1 MSKVFSAPTTQ
12 FVTFDSVK
20 KGQHEAGLEGAKFG
34 DRPSFIIEVSQS
46 NAESI
51 LKISHNLFIESL
63 NYFPHDDSRHS
74 SERGTVWSQSDCVHV
89 PRRTTFKFRENVDL
103 TSVSVWNC
111 QFGTYFE
118 CAVNFIYQSFYMVE
132 K

>member
-1 MSKVFSAPTTQ
+1 MFSAPTTQ

-20 KGQHEAGLEGAKFG
+20 KGQHEAGLEGAKLG

-51 LKISHNLFIESL
+51 LKVIHNVFIESSK
-63 NYFPHDDSRHS
+63 YFTHDGARHS
-74 SERGTVWSQSDCVHV
+74 SKRSTIWSQSDYVHAL
-89 PRRTTFKFRENVDL
+89 RRTFKFRENVDL
-103 TSVSVWNC
+103 MSVSVWNC

-118 CAVNFIYQSFYMVE
+118 GAVNFIYQSFYMVE

>member
-1 MSKVFSAPTTQ
+1 MFSAPTTQ

-51 LKISHNLFIESL
+51 LKVIHNLFLESSKYFTQDGARQSSKMSTVESIRLCSRAKEDFQVQRKCRL
-63 NYFPHDDSRHS
+63 NVSFGL
-74 SERGTVWSQSDCVHV
+74 E
-89 PRRTTFKFRENVDL
+89 L
-103 TSVSVWNC
+103 SVWNI
-111 QFGTYFE
+111 F
-118 CAVNFIYQSFYMVE
+118 
-132 K
+132 

>member
-51 LKISHNLFIESL
+51 LKISHNLFIESSK
-63 NYFPHDDSRHS
+63 YFPHES
-74 SERGTVWSQSDCVHV
+74 VHC
-89 PRRTTFKFRENVDL
+89 
-103 TSVSVWNC
+103 S
-111 QFGTYFE
+111 
-118 CAVNFIYQSFYMVE
+118 AVLG
-132 K
+132 